1 MADRPLPR
9 IEGERPPPGF
19 SYLPTDVFQFRCHNA
34 GCDKIQKQNTPV
46 REFYNSR
53 QNGKIKGAKPGAALV
68 YWWWCNACRTRLRQ
82 SKKTVSNT
90 GKKLA
95 LAARNTPTIQWARKT
110 EPPAV

>member
-1 MADRPLPR
+1 MADRSLPL

-19 SYLPTDVFQFRCHNA
+19 SYLPNEVFEFTCHKA

-46 REFYNSR
+46 REFY
-53 QNGKIKGAKPGAALV
+53 KGAKPGAAPV
-68 YWWWCNACRTRLRQ
+68 DWWWCDACRTRLRQ

-90 GKKLA
+90 AKKLA

-110 EPPAV
+110 EPPDV